1 MIYVFYP
8 SRKTLIIS
16 LTGGTCSLMCDHCN
30 AVYLK
35 NMLTEVDALK
45 IIKDN
50 PGKYESAL
58 ISGGLTVEGKVPVR
72 EHLQFIK
79 TLYDMGIKLNI
90 HTGLL
95 SEGDIRAIKPYA
107 ERVSFDFVYDDEVIR
122 NVQSQLYAGYLYLN
136 SQKIFKTS

>member
-1 MIYVFYP
+1 MVYVFYP

-50 PGKYESAL
+50 SGKYESAL

-72 EHLQFIK
+72 SIFNL
-79 TLYDMGIKLNI
+79 LKLSTI
-90 HTGLL
+90 W
-95 SEGDIRAIKPYA
+95 
-107 ERVSFDFVYDDEVIR
+107 V
-122 NVQSQLYAGYLYLN
+122 
-136 SQKIFKTS
+136 

>member
-1 MIYVFYP
+1 MVYIFYP
-8 SRKTLIIS
+8 SRRTLTIS
-16 LTGGTCSLMCDHCN
+16 LTGNTCSLMCDHCN

-90 HTGLL
+90 HTCLL
-95 SEGDIRAIKPYA
+95 Y
-107 ERVSFDFVYDDEVIR
+107 
-122 NVQSQLYAGYLYLN
+122 
-136 SQKIFKTS
+136 TSPSPRD